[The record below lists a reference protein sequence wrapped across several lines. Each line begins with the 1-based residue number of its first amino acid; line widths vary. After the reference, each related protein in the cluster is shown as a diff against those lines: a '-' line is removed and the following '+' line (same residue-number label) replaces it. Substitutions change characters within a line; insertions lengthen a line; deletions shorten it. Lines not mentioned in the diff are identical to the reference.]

1 MKKVLAV
8 LLLAAVLV
16 FAGCTDSGYTLSQA
30 DGVSTKLTV
39 SDTTPDFTSYFK
51 ITDKDGNDVAVTSDM
66 LDLSNVDMSTPG
78 VFTVTL
84 TYKGQKFS
92 LTFMVLE
99 AGTAGGDTPGG
110 DKPSGGGDTPGGEDK
125 PGGDDTPKVPD
136 IDLAAILGKYSDYE
150 NWNFLVT
157 YSLIGGG
164 YEGVADYGYKNGN
177 ELYYTFFDDG
187 VQYKDYIVFG
197 DGENFYYAEEDGGYV
212 RYSSNGSYFEGYYQY
227 VDEFDISAL
236 SGITFTYLKT
246 ENGVYV
252 YSTSDADGAGNDIL
266 GAMDGEV
273 YSSFLI
279 GIKNGELVY
288 IHTTSECDGDEYT
301 TSLDFSGHGTV
312 DFDVDA
318 LGATD
323 GDGGS
328 SGGGGDDPDPT
339 PSGKMDQ
346 QVYDS
351 SKLDNSRL
359 QDKRLE
365 SDGAIGLPS
374 TGTYN
379 ALVIPVQ
386 FKGDT
391 ISAADLAK
399 LNFALNGTSADTGWE
414 SVSSYYRKSSGG
426 LLNLTF
432 DIMDVFALPNAASYY
447 SSYKKTVTTDD
458 GSYEMDGSEYILLE
472 ALKYYEDKLDLTK
485 YDTNGDGC
493 IDAVYLIYSED
504 VDYADGDFFW
514 AYVTTSIADDQ
525 FDGLY
530 PYYYLFAGFDFMGE
544 GVSGSG
550 IDYGATIDGL
560 LINASTYIHET
571 GHLLG
576 LDDYYDVYNN
586 KGYGNALGGCTM
598 MDYTVGDLDS
608 YSKIMLGWI
617 DPVVITVTGKYSLPS
632 FSESGKV
639 YMILLDYNGSYF
651 SEYLLVDFYTSSGIN
666 ALHAGWENTTLFPG
680 AEYGV
685 RIYHISSSID
695 NPYSD
700 EYYSFTDY
708 NNSTTNIP
716 LIKLIEADGEKF
728 FTSGDGYAEAD
739 DLWQTGDSL
748 RTVFPNYTRNDGK
761 LLCFDITIV
770 SSTSS
775 GAEINVTFD
784 AA

>member
-1 MKKVLAV
+1 MKKILAV

-30 DGVSTKLTV
+30 DGVSTRLTV

-51 ITDKDGNDVAVTSDM
+51 ITDKDGNNVAVTSDM
-66 LDLSNVDMSTPG
+66 LDLSNVNMSTPG

-84 TYKGQKFS
+84 AYKGQKLS
-92 LTFMVLE
+92 VTFMVLD
-99 AGTAGGDTPGG
+99 ADTTGGNTPGG
-110 DKPSGGGDTPGGEDK
+110 DNTPG
-125 PGGDDTPKVPD
+125 GGDDTQKEPD
-136 IDLAAILGKYSDYE
+136 IDLSAILGKYSDYAG
-150 NWNFLVT
+150 WNFLVT

-164 YEGVADYGYKNGN
+164 YDGASDYGYKNGN
-177 ELYYTFFDDG
+177 ELFYSYTDDDG
-187 VQYKDYIVFG
+187 ARYKDYIVFG
-197 DGENFYYAEEDGGYV
+197 DTENFYYAEEDGRYV
-212 RYSSNGSYFEGYYQY
+212 RYSSNGSNFDNYYQY
-227 VDEFDISAL
+227 VDEFDLSVL

-252 YSTSDADGAGNDIL
+252 YSASDANGAGNDVL
-266 GAMDGEV
+266 GVMTGEV
-273 YSSFLI
+273 YKSFLI

-288 IHTTSECDGDEYT
+288 IRTTSECDGDQYT

-312 DFDVDA
+312 DFDVDS

-323 GDGGS
+323 GDSS
-328 SGGGGDDPDPT
+328 SGGGENPDPNPDPTPDPT

-351 SKLDNSRL
+351 SKHDDSRL
-359 QDKRLE
+359 QDKLLTN
-365 SDGAIGLPS
+365 DGAIGLPS
-374 TGTYN
+374 KGTYN

-391 ISAADLAK
+391 ISAKDLEK
-399 LNFALNGTSADTGWE
+399 LNFALNGTSSDTGWE
-414 SVSSYYRKSSGG
+414 SVSSYYSKSSGG

-458 GSYEMDGSEYILLE
+458 GSYDMDGSEYILLE
-472 ALKYYEDKLDLTK
+472 ALKYYEDKIDLTK

-493 IDAVYLIYSED
+493 IDAVYLIYSEN
-504 VDYADGDFFW
+504 VDYDNADFFW
-514 AYVTTSIADDQ
+514 AYVTTSISDDK

-544 GVSGSG
+544 SVKGSG
-550 IDYGATIDGL
+550 NSSATAIDGL
-560 LINASTYIHET
+560 IINASTYIHET

-576 LDDYYDVYNN
+576 LDDYYDADSS

-598 MDYTVGDLDS
+598 MDYTVGDLDA

-617 DPVVITVTGKYSLPS
+617 DPVIITATGKYALPS

-666 ALHAGWENTTLFPG
+666 ALHAGWDSTTLFPG
-680 AEYGV
+680 ADYGV
-685 RIYHISSSID
+685 RIYHVSTSIN

-716 LIKLIEADGEKF
+716 LIKLVEADGEKF

-739 DLWQTGDSL
+739 DLWQTGGSL

-770 SSTSS
+770 SSAAD
-775 GAEINVTFD
+775 GAEISVTFD